1 MSGPAVSSIYAC
13 SSAPVSSSRDEKR
26 SGVLAPSTPG
36 PIREVA
42 EWAGE
47 FKRFWEASYAR
58 LDAYL
63 DHLKRQEKHDGH
75 RH

>member
-1 MSGPAVSSIYAC
+1 MVTIADVMTTE
-13 SSAPVSSSRDEKR
+13 V
-26 SGVLAPSTPG
+26 VTVTPET

-63 DHLKRQEKHDGH
+63 DHLKRQEKHDGP